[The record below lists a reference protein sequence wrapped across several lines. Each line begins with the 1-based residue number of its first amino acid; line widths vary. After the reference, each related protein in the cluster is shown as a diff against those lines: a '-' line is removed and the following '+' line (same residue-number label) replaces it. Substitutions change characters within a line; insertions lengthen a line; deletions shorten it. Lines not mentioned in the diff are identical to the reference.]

1 MIYLYLLFDTI
12 INNFSSYS
20 SYFFIVY
27 LYNKSYKNYLL
38 TGLILDFI
46 IFNTFCLNTILLTLI
61 YLINKVFNNL
71 NKQNI
76 YNYVFINLFN
86 YLLFI
91 VLSNIFIGNNI
102 SQTFITIGNNLTINL
117 TFIWLTH
124 KTCNNEK
131 NVLR

>member
-102 SQTFITIGNNLTINL
+102 SQTLITIGNNLTINL